1 MTFIGKLLTVVAHC
15 ACALAL
21 LCWRDEDN

>member
-21 LCWRDEDN
+21 LRWRGEDN